1 MTENQL
7 SSLQVNFFLQK
18 LEKTYRNQK
27 SKAFNYFLCGFI
39 VPAVTSIFA
48 MRFEDISQLSKSVF
62 LVPFSISI
70 GIAGCLALRE
80 YSKTPEKIQNLI
92 DEENQYLVQKGLR
105 WHLQKNSEIIE
116 LRTDYKFPVN
126 KRALNDEEIEY
137 KPTKDWRMYMTK
149 SAINEEEEA
158 FNFRKVYEKEPHVIL
173 F

>member
-1 MTENQL
+1 MNQTINTYRQSIRTNSSISFHLDKFYPKFIPFSYCPSMTENQL

-80 YSKTPEKIQNLI
+80 YSKTPEK
-92 DEENQYLVQKGLR
+92 
-105 WHLQKNSEIIE
+105 NSE
-116 LRTDYKFPVN
+116 
-126 KRALNDEEIEY
+126 
-137 KPTKDWRMYMTK
+137 
-149 SAINEEEEA
+149 
-158 FNFRKVYEKEPHVIL
+158 FNR
-173 F
+173 